1 MTKVTRVNMIE
12 FNSEAELEE
21 QQEWYQQNGAKL
33 FPDSILQMGVQ
44 TGPTSIMSVSVY
56 PDQSTADEAMATRD
70 KLFKDAANTMSGW
83 SMEGPVR
90 HWTMPTLMTII
101 GEQNL

>member
-12 FNSEAELEE
+12 FYSEEELEE
-21 QQEWYQQNGAKL
+21 QQDWYQKNGALL
-33 FPDSILQMGVQ
+33 FPNSLLQMGVQ

-56 PDQSTADEAMATRD
+56 PDQETANQAMSTRD
-70 KLFKDAANTMSGW
+70 KLFKDNSNTMSGW

-90 HWTMPTLMTII
+90 HWTMPTLMKLV
-101 GEQNL
+101 GEHDL